1 MVGEKKDYRDLD
13 QGDIIYVN
21 LNPTKGHE
29 QSGYRTCIILTKK
42 NKYLNYMYGVA
53 PITSKAKN
61 FPLHIPLP
69 NSLTIKGEILLEH
82 HLMIDLEKRE
92 FSFVEKAPKELI
104 QECSSKLKLM
114 Y

>member
-1 MVGEKKDYRDLD
+1 MAKKKLDYSELE
-13 QGDIIYVN
+13 QGDIIFVD

-29 QSGYRTCIILTKK
+29 QKGHRPCIVLTKK
-42 NKYLNYMYGVA
+42 ISYLNYMYGVA
-53 PITSKAKN
+53 PITSKAKP

-69 NSLTIKGEILLEH
+69 ENLTIKGEVLLEQH
-82 HLMIDLEKRE
+82 RMLDLETRN

-104 QECSSKLKLM
+104 EECSAKIKLL